1 LPSTWSRCWDGV
13 YAFNEESFGP
23 TGTLGHT
30 NEREAVLVRD
40 LREALVR
47 LNPQLRPPSIDN
59 AVTQL
64 THHDFSRSLLQ
75 HNQAFH
81 KLVSNSGGQLPQRA
95 GLLSH
100 TRDLLAGVMAVIAP
114 LDHWTEKEQT
124 HAEVQTFILDQVY
137 LSLPEPPYTPLD
149 KADVAQLVYRHIRQ
163 QTVSKHVL
171 PGGT

>member
-1 LPSTWSRCWDGV
+1 VKTAWCRPRLPSTWSRCWDGV

-100 TRDLLAGVMAVIAP
+100 TRDLLTGVMAVIAP
-114 LDHWTEKEQT
+114 LVHWTEKSKPT
-124 HAEVQTFILDQVY
+124 PKCKPTSWIRFICHCPSRPTRLKTKRMWRNWLTGTF
-137 LSLPEPPYTPLD
+137 
-149 KADVAQLVYRHIRQ
+149 A
-163 QTVSKHVL
+163 SKR
-171 PGGT
+171 